1 MRLNQLSVAVCMYR
15 SLWMKL
21 LLSVCL
27 YHFHLRFCIQ
37 DGWLYRLCACRGLA
51 WKYSPHCTLLRL
63 RGLPMSHLL
72 EKVSTRCKS
81 RVKARIYA
89 ASHKPQYCWWA
100 PWVLLLLAASLTH
113 GHVLNFVSTVIYQL
127 ISDDYVSPVQ
137 STSVQWLVTP
147 ASTCMHWQKF
157 AVVFVNVWG
166 NTPLEHQTSSLVIV
180 QYTYRVLQNLCNTA

>member
-1 MRLNQLSVAVCMYR
+1 MGACER
-15 SLWMKL
+15 S
-21 LLSVCL
+21 
-27 YHFHLRFCIQ
+27 YFCPCASTIFIWGFVYKMGGYMHAEGLDENTLPIIRYSLTQ
-37 DGWLYRLCACRGLA
+37 LYRLCACQGLA

-81 RVKARIYA
+81 RAKARIYA

-137 STSVQWLVTP
+137 FTSVQWLVTP
-147 ASTCMHWQKF
+147 ASTCMHWQ
-157 AVVFVNVWG
+157 
-166 NTPLEHQTSSLVIV
+166 
-180 QYTYRVLQNLCNTA
+180 